1 MSSEGHRSETS
12 RLSSAGCPELPAVLP
27 PPSLAGPVRGSPL
40 RRGPHLEPALIPVRD
55 VLDELEAHLFGP
67 ELLGTLLILDVDDD
81 LADTSDHL
89 DTSSAW
95 LADARTRHWPRPQN
109 SRLRPGWIQPL
120 AVKGTRCEGLDPS
133 GAEPAILRSRPVSS
147 AGVGEPGRGG
157 VEVIRGVSKVV
168 IDVEDQERAKEFWTE
183 KMGFELVQDVPYGNE
198 RWLEVRSPDGA
209 VNLVLDLR
217 VREAGERQEAP
228 DTLPNSNVMFRCD
241 DLRET
246 YEELRALGVEFPQ
259 PPVKQPFGWWSMFND
274 SEGNRFGL
282 EQT

>member
-1 MSSEGHRSETS
+1 MSPEGHRSETS

-27 PPSLAGPVRGSPL
+27 PPSLAGPLRGSPL

-120 AVKGTRCEGLDPS
+120 AVCPFHCGRDRKSTRLN
-133 GAEPAILRSRPVSS
+133 SS
-147 AGVGEPGRGG
+147 HVRISYAVFCL
-157 VEVIRGVSKVV
+157 
-168 IDVEDQERAKEFWTE
+168 KE
-183 KMGFELVQDVPYGNE
+183 K
-198 RWLEVRSPDGA
+198 
-209 VNLVLDLR
+209 
-217 VREAGERQEAP
+217 
-228 DTLPNSNVMFRCD
+228 NS
-241 DLRET
+241 
-246 YEELRALGVEFPQ
+246 
-259 PPVKQPFGWWSMFND
+259 
-274 SEGNRFGL
+274 
-282 EQT
+282 